1 MSKHQYINDLQSKLE
16 AFKYFEQE
24 RLKMLM
30 VGIDLQ
36 IALRELQDIENKTPE
51 LEFAVHTLSEVK
63 RNYDS
68 MFVKYETATI
78 KLTEIRDNCLA
89 LSRYTLDLEKQLK
102 ATEEL

>member
-36 IALRELQDIENKTPE
+36 IALRELEDKNFRNEEID
-51 LEFAVHTLSEVK
+51 FAIKTLSEAK
-63 RNYDS
+63 DAYDA
-68 MFVKYETATI
+68 MFSRYEIATI

-102 ATEEL
+102 ASEEL

>member
-1 MSKHQYINDLQSKLE
+1 MSKQQYINDLQSKLE
-16 AFKYFEQE
+16 SFKYFEQE

-36 IALRELQDIENKTPE
+36 IALRELEDQNFRNEEIDFAIKT
-51 LEFAVHTLSEVK
+51 LYSAK
-63 RNYDS
+63 DAYDA
-68 MFVKYETATI
+68 MFSRYEIATI